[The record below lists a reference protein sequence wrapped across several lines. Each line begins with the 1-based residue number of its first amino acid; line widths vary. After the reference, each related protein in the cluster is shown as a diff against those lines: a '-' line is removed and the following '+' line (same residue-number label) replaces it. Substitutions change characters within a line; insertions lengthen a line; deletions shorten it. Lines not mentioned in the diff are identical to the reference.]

1 MLGDGASLGLC
12 AFNQLCCLPR
22 RSISRGC
29 GPGRKPHAF
38 HVSESLSSDQ
48 SRVMT
53 LSLVVA
59 VVLLITKIAAAVIT
73 GSSAIYSDAAES
85 VTHVLAVAF
94 AAWALRL
101 AHKPSDDTHHFG
113 HDKVAFV
120 SSGFEGAMISAAAL
134 LIVYQA
140 GRQIFVGG
148 NITSMGAGMILTAA
162 AAAVNLVLG
171 TALLRVGKKR
181 RSAVLLANGEHVL
194 ADVWTS
200 GGVLA
205 ALALIHFT
213 GWKWWDPIFAV
224 LAAAKLL
231 WTGVRLM
238 RESFGGLMDEADLK
252 IEKDLR
258 DCLDEESSAR
268 GLSYHN
274 LRHRHSGRT
283 HWVEFHLVFPD
294 DTGIHDAHEA
304 ATVMEG
310 RVAALIGPD
319 VRVISHLEPRS
330 AEDQVHEWEVR

>member
-1 MLGDGASLGLC
+1 
-12 AFNQLCCLPR
+12 
-22 RSISRGC
+22 
-29 GPGRKPHAF
+29 
-38 HVSESLSSDQ
+38 VSATLSEDQ

-59 VVLLITKIAAAVIT
+59 VVLLVAKVAAAAIT

-113 HDKVAFV
+113 HDKVAFI

-134 LIVYQA
+134 LILYDAARQA
-140 GRQIFVGG
+140 FAGSEIS
-148 NITSMGAGMILTAA
+148 SMGIGMILTGA

-181 RSAVLLANGEHVL
+181 NSPVLRANGQHVL

-200 GGVLA
+200 AAVLI
-205 ALALIHFT
+205 ALALVHFT
-213 GWKWWDPIFAV
+213 GWRGWDPVCAV
-224 LAAAKLL
+224 LAGGKLL
-231 WTGVRLM
+231 WTGWRLM
-238 RESFGGLMDEADLK
+238 RESFGGLMDEADLAV
-252 IEKDLR
+252 EKELR
-258 DCLDEESSAR
+258 DLLDAGCAPH
-268 GLSYHN
+268 GLSYPN

-294 DTGIHDAHEA
+294 ETDLGDAHEI
-304 ATVMEG
+304 ATELEAK
-310 RVAALIGPD
+310 VAGLLGDD

-330 AEDQVHEWEVR
+330 AEHQEERWELR